1 MDGWMDRSTCVCI
14 STWSEGVIVVAMDW
28 GDTRVAGT
36 SCSLAVV
43 PALCNLLSCSNS
55 LSRELL
61 RACGCPLFILDHQPK
76 PVEFHQFACSYQM
89 AVDPCLSI
97 SFVTSVCQLF
107 VLIHSAV
114 LHQNSDTSIRYPH
127 EWTLLSASCFPSMMI
142 CVHSQYA
149 QNLWVPKSKQV
160 LKMVS

>member
-1 MDGWMDRSTCVCI
+1 MILFLFVLLICAQDGWIDRATYVYI
-14 STWSEGVIVVAMDW
+14 SDPHDGVKWWSSSPWIGEIYGLQGRLVLLL
-28 GDTRVAGT
+28 
-36 SCSLAVV
+36 SSLHF
-43 PALCNLLSCSNS
+43 CNLLSCSNS

-127 EWTLLSASCFPSMMI
+127 E
-142 CVHSQYA
+142 
-149 QNLWVPKSKQV
+149 
-160 LKMVS
+160 

>member
-1 MDGWMDRSTCVCI
+1 MPHDTLPLCAFDLCTRWMDRSGNLCLHI
-14 STWSEGVIVVAMDW
+14 RSTWWSEVVVVVAMDW
-28 GDTRVAGT
+28 GDIRVAGT

-127 EWTLLSASCFPSMMI
+127 E
-142 CVHSQYA
+142 
-149 QNLWVPKSKQV
+149 
-160 LKMVS
+160 